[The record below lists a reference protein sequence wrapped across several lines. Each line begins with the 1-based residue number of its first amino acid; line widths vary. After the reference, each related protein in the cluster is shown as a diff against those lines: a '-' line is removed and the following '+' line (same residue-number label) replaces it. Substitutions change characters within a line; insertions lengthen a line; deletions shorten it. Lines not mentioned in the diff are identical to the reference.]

1 MLAVKQ
7 VESAKTKDKPY
18 RLSDGNGLYLYVPIS
33 GIKVWQMRYHFLG
46 KEKIYTLGKV
56 SNITLQN
63 AREKAFELKKE
74 LLNGVD
80 ISKSKLI
87 IKSEN
92 KNTFFEI
99 FKEWYA
105 FKHEVWSERYRKE
118 IKNMFESDILPLIGN
133 RVISE
138 IKPMELVNIIRLFE
152 NRGAMER
159 ASKARRR
166 CGEVFRYAIV
176 TGRAKYNP
184 APDLVDAERG
194 YIKKHYPF
202 LTESQIP
209 EFNRALLSFSGSI
222 ISRIATQVLQYTAL
236 RTKDLRS
243 ITWEN
248 VNFNK
253 RIITIA
259 HAVMKNRKD
268 HIVPMSD
275 QVYNLLKHLEPITKS
290 ISHFVSAGRNSKH
303 KPISEN
309 TVLGVIRYIGFDG
322 IASGHGFRHQ
332 FSTILNEH
340 GFNKDLIERQLAHV
354 DRNNIRGIYNHA
366 QYLEKRKE
374 MMQWFAEYI
383 DQITTKNDLT
393 D

>member
-1 MLAVKQ
+1 M
-7 VESAKTKDKPY
+7 
-18 RLSDGNGLYLYVPIS
+18 
-33 GIKVWQMRYHFLG
+33 G

-56 SNITLQN
+56 SNIPLQN
-63 AREKAFELKKE
+63 ARKKAFELKKE

-80 ISKSKLI
+80 ISKNKLI

-99 FKEWYA
+99 FKEWFA
-105 FKHEVWSERYRKE
+105 FKHEVWSEKYRKE
-118 IKNMFESDILPLIGN
+118 IKSMFESDILPLIGD

-138 IKPMELVNIIRLFE
+138 IEPMELVNIIRLFE

-166 CGEVFRYAIV
+166 CCEVFRYAIV

-222 ISRIATQVLQYTAL
+222 ISRMATQVLQYTAL
-236 RTKDLRS
+236 RTKELRS
-243 ITWEN
+243 MTWEN
-248 VNFNK
+248 VDFSK
-253 RIITIA
+253 RIITID
-259 HAVMKNRKD
+259 HTVMKNRKD
-268 HIVPMSD
+268 HIVPISD
-275 QVYNLLKHLEPITKS
+275 QVYKLLKHLEPITKS
-290 ISHFVSAGRNSKH
+290 ISHFVFAGRNSKH

-309 TVLGVIRYIGFDG
+309 TVLGVIRYIRFDG
-322 IASGHGFRHQ
+322 IAIGHGFRHQ

-340 GFNKDLIERQLAHV
+340 GFNKNLIERQLAHV

-366 QYLEKRKE
+366 QYLEKRRE
-374 MMQWFAEYI
+374 MMQWFADYI
-383 DQITTKNDLT
+383 DQLTTKNN
-393 D
+393 